1 MSRRRKNFKVVL
13 IKPSRYDDDG
23 YVVQWVRSGM
33 PSNSLAVLYGLVK
46 DCADRQIL
54 GPDVIFQIEPFD
66 EANVVIPF
74 ARLTRELRAA
84 DHCLVGLVGV
94 QTNQFARAMDIARTF
109 RAHDVPVV
117 IGGFH
122 VSGCRAMLNELPPE
136 IVEAMALGVS
146 IFAGEAEGRVSGLL
160 TDAANGHLKS
170 IYDYLNEA
178 PDIASAPTPILPRH
192 VISRTFVNYTSFDAG
207 RGCPYQCSFCTII
220 NVQGRSSRARTADDV
235 EKIIRENARIGVR
248 DFIISDDNFARNPN
262 WEPILDRLIALRE
275 RAGFNF
281 VLTIQVDLPSYRI
294 PGFIDKAARAGCKR
308 VFLGMESIN
317 PQALISAKK
326 NQNKIWEYQK
336 LFLAWRA
343 AGIMTFVGYIV
354 GFPADTPE
362 AITRDIAIIQREIPL
377 DLLEFFILTP
387 LPGSED
393 HRALVDRGVPLEPD
407 TNQYN
412 VCHVTADHPLMSR
425 SELYNTFRAAWRQYY
440 SAAHVKA
447 MFMRALAAGSHLSI
461 FTTAVYARSMDIEG
475 EHPLE
480 VGFLRRK
487 VRRQRRPGMP
497 IEPWLVFYPRR
508 LLEIIVTNFRWGR
521 LIGHYW
527 AIKLTAHYAVSR
539 QRHQAWPAEK
549 ETVPLGPRL
558 MDTYFASI
566 PETQR
571 RTVATLKQVQ
581 TKLDNATPHL
591 AELTPSQPVSSH

>member
-1 MSRRRKNFKVVL
+1 MDL
-13 IKPSRYDDDG
+13 
-23 YVVQWVRSGM
+23 
-33 PSNSLAVLYGLVK
+33 
-46 DCADRQIL
+46 
-54 GPDVIFQIEPFD
+54 
-66 EANVVIPF
+66 
-74 ARLTRELRAA
+74 
-84 DHCLVGLVGV
+84 
-94 QTNQFARAMDIARTF
+94 ARAF
-109 RAHDVPVV
+109 RAHEVPVV

-122 VSGCRAMLNELPPE
+122 VSGCRAMLDELPPE
-136 IVEAMALGVS
+136 IVEAMELGVS
-146 IFAGEAEGRVSGLL
+146 IYAGEAEGRIGGLL
-160 TDAANGHLKS
+160 TDAANGRLKAV
-170 IYDYLNEA
+170 YDYLDEA
-178 PDIASAPTPILPRH
+178 PNIAGAATPILPRH
-192 VISRTFVNYTSFDAG
+192 VIRRTFVSYTSFDAG

-275 RAGFNF
+275 RAGFDF
-281 VLTIQVDLPSYRI
+281 ILTIQVDLPSYRI
-294 PGFIDKAARAGCKR
+294 SGFIDKAARAGCKR

-336 LFLAWRA
+336 LFSAWRA
-343 AGIMTFVGYIV
+343 AGIMTYVGYIV

-362 AITRDIAIIQREIPL
+362 TITRDIAIIQREIPL

-412 VCHVTADHPLMSR
+412 VCHVTVDHPLMSR

-440 SAAHVKA
+440 SVAHVKT

-461 FTTAVYARSMDIEG
+461 FTTALYAGSMDIEG

-480 VGFLRRK
+480 IGFLRRK
-487 VRRQRRPGMP
+487 VRLQRRPGLP
-497 IEPWLVFYPRR
+497 IESWPAFYARR
-508 LLEIIVTNFRWGR
+508 LWEIIVTNFCWGCLFSR
-521 LIGHYW
+521 YW
-527 AIKLTAHYAVSR
+527 GIKLMARWAVSR
-539 QRHQAWPAEK
+539 QRFREWP
-549 ETVPLGPRL
+549 TNNQTLSLGTRL
-558 MDTYFASI
+558 METYYSAI

-571 RTVATLKQVQ
+571 RTVAILRELQ
-581 TKLDNATPHL
+581 TKKDKTAHRPNLQ
-591 AELTPSQPVSSH
+591 LTSPPSRSSQ

>member
-1 MSRRRKNFKVVL
+1 MSGRRKTFKVIL

-46 DCADRQIL
+46 DCADRRVL
-54 GPDVIFQIEPFD
+54 GPDMLFDIEPFD

-109 RAHDVPVV
+109 RAHELPVV

-122 VSGCRAMLNELPPE
+122 VSGCLAMLDELPPE
-136 IVEAMALGVS
+136 IVEAVQLGVS
-146 IFAGEAEGRVSGLL
+146 IYAGEAEGRVDGLL
-160 TDAANGHLKS
+160 TDAANGRLKP
-170 IYDYLNEA
+170 IYDYLDEA
-178 PDIASAPTPILPRH
+178 PNIAGAATPILPRS
-192 VISRTFVNYTSFDAG
+192 VIRRTFVSYTSFDAG

-235 EKIIRENARIGVR
+235 EKIIGENARIGVR

-275 RAGFNF
+275 RAGFDF
-281 VLTIQVDLPSYRI
+281 FLTIQVDLPSYRI

-336 LFLAWRA
+336 LFSAWRA
-343 AGIMTFVGYIV
+343 AGIMTYVGYIV

-393 HRALVDRGVPLEPD
+393 HRALVDRGVALEPD
-407 TNQYN
+407 TNKYN
-412 VCHVTADHPLMSR
+412 VCHVTVDHPLMSR
-425 SELYNTFRAAWRQYY
+425 SELYNAFRAAWRQYY
-440 SAAHVKA
+440 SVAHVKT

-461 FTTAVYARSMDIEG
+461 FTTALYAGSMDIER

-480 VGFLRRK
+480 IGFLRRK
-487 VRRQRRPGMP
+487 VRLQRRPGMP
-497 IEPWLVFYPRR
+497 IESWLVFYARR
-508 LLEIIVTNFRWGR
+508 LLEIVVTNFRWGCLFSR
-521 LIGHYW
+521 YW
-527 AIKLTAHYAVSR
+527 AIKLMARWAVLS
-539 QRHQAWPAEK
+539 QRYGECSARK
-549 ETVPLGPRL
+549 EATPLGQRL
-558 MDTYFASI
+558 METYFASI

-571 RTVATLKQVQ
+571 RTVETLKNLQIKINN
-581 TKLDNATPHL
+581 TGPRPG
-591 AELTPSQPVSSH
+591 E